1 MERKLIAEA
10 GWKGFKKLCEEAVKE
25 GHLEALLKLFLTLEE
40 QENLSLRF
48 VILKSLIENKKP
60 QREISRDLH
69 LSISK
74 ITRGS
79 NALKILDP
87 DFEVFLKKQI

>member
-1 MERKLIAEA
+1 MERKSTVEA

-25 GHLEALLKLFLTLEE
+25 GHLDSFFKLFLTLEE
-40 QENLSLRF
+40 QEDLSLRF
-48 VILKSLIENKKP
+48 EILKCLIDNKKP
-60 QREISRDLH
+60 QREISKDLH

-79 NALKILDP
+79 NALKILNP
-87 DFEVFLKKQI
+87 DFEAFLKKRM